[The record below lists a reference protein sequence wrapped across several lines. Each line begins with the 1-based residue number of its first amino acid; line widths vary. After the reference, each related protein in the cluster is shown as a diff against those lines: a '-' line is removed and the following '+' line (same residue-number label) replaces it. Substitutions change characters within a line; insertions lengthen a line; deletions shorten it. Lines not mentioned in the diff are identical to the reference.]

1 MSLPVPTPPT
11 PPCGCKISPKKL
23 APTPIEQKEKK
34 LSLQF
39 DSWMEINF
47 GFFLNQHENKRWN
60 IALEPFLSEEVSK

>member
-34 LSLQF
+34 SSLQF
-39 DSWMEINF
+39 DSWIEINF
-47 GFFLNQHENKRWN
+47 GSFSQ
-60 IALEPFLSEEVSK
+60 ST